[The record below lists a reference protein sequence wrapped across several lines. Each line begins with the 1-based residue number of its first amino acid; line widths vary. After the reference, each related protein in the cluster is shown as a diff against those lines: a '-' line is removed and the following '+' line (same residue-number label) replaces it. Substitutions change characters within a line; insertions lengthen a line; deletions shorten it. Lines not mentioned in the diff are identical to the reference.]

1 MWLNRST
8 LLALVMLFA
17 TSSIASATP
26 PTARAQHLNATATA
40 YCDRGV
46 TKDGT
51 PVHEGI
57 IAADPRV
64 LPLGSIV
71 HVHVPELAISGIF
84 TVRDTGSA
92 VKGRIVD
99 IVASPRFDL
108 RAPFGFRAPVEVWR
122 KFLSANPPPLFHDFF
137 AMLMRVPDFVMEGD
151 GLIAMQ
157 NARALHRIMNLM
169 RETGAPD
176 A

>member
-99 IVASPRFDL
+99 IFMWSCR
-108 RAPFGFRAPVEVWR
+108 RAKWFGRRDAIV
-122 KFLSANPPPLFHDFF
+122 
-137 AMLMRVPDFVMEGD
+137 RV
-151 GLIAMQ
+151 LT
-157 NARALHRIMNLM
+157 R
-169 RETGAPD
+169 GAPPSTSLAARD
-176 A
+176 